1 MFPVKKVRPE
11 RSLAIHNKY
20 PSNTLVLSFYLLYG
34 KLCLSLLA
42 AIKIL
47 YVPAT
52 PYENILAYLK
62 SVFKVAYMNL
72 LASCTSAGDGFELNI
87 SLSRYA
93 H

>member
-1 MFPVKKVRPE
+1 
-11 RSLAIHNKY
+11 
-20 PSNTLVLSFYLLYG
+20 VLSFYLLYG

-52 PYENILAYLK
+52 LYENILAYLK
-62 SVFKVAYMNL
+62 SVSKVVYMNL
-72 LASCTSAGDGFELNI
+72 LPSGTSTGVGFELNI